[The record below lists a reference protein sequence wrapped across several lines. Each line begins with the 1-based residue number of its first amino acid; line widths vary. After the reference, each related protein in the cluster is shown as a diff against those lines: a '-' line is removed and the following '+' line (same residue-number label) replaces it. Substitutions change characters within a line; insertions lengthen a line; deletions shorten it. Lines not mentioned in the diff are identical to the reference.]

1 MEAYIIITCY
11 YIIRC
16 LDFRCMWHIY
26 VCMCVCVCMYKCTP
40 LFIFIYSSIMSS
52 CPHVLCPYLCLL
64 GSNLAAY
71 LVYIVHLFIFKHSW
85 IVARDIAGLFN
96 SWLNK
101 VRNYY
106 DLNIDKWLLYKL
118 NILVYLAKI
127 NSIIRYLA

>member
-1 MEAYIIITCY
+1 LEAYIIITCY

-16 LDFRCMWHIY
+16 LDFRCMWRICA
-26 VCMCVCVCMYKCTP
+26 CMCVYVCMYKCTP
-40 LFIFIYSSIMSS
+40 PFIFIYSSIMSS
-52 CPHVLCPYLCLL
+52 CPHVLCLCLCFL
-64 GSNLAAY
+64 GSNLTAY